1 MNRDG
6 SCPPRI
12 HVAMFELRGMEARF
26 VYYGLVY
33 ILEGGYPKC
42 MYSIKGYISRPL

>member
-26 VYYGLVY
+26 VSVSYTHLT
-33 ILEGGYPKC
+33 LPTN
-42 MYSIKGYISRPL
+42 